1 MIYDDASPRFVS
13 VLACCLK
20 MSFYSPDSAC
30 FQMTASERF
39 EYASHIHKLMD
50 EDVSL
55 RAKVMARQAE
65 NMEALEDAKA
75 AKGFDVWR

>member
-1 MIYDDASPRFVS
+1 
-13 VLACCLK
+13 
-20 MSFYSPDSAC
+20 
-30 FQMTASERF
+30 MTASKRF

-55 RAKVMARQAE
+55 RAKVMAKQVE
-65 NMEALEDAKA
+65 NMEAMEDAKA

>member
-1 MIYDDASPRFVS
+1 
-13 VLACCLK
+13 
-20 MSFYSPDSAC
+20 
-30 FQMTASERF
+30 MTASERF
-39 EYASHIHKLMD
+39 EHASHIHKLMD

-65 NMEALEDAKA
+65 NMEALKDAKA